1 MNRILV
7 TGATGSTGRHLV
19 PLLRAAGAPVRAFVR
34 DPGRAAEVLGP
45 DVDLAVGDLGD
56 PSSVRAALAG
66 VDQLHLACGN
76 HPEQARWEIAAI
88 DAAAEAGVGRIVK
101 LSALGAQVGSPV
113 AFTDAHGRITEHLR
127 TAGPAHVLLEPAFLM
142 SNLLAGADG
151 VRQADA
157 LFLPAAGAKIA
168 MIDPRDVAQVAA
180 AVLTGD
186 GHDGRRYVLTGPE
199 AVTVDEVAEQ
209 LSAVL
214 GRRIGFVPVPDGAAV
229 AQLVAAGV
237 PEWYAANVV
246 AQFGV
251 LREGAQSG
259 VQDVVRVLTG
269 RDPRSVG
276 AFLRDHAGAF
286 AR

>member
-7 TGATGSTGRHLV
+7 TGATGGTGRHLV

-34 DPGRAAEVLGP
+34 DPGRAADVLGP

-56 PSSVRAALAG
+56 PSSLRAALAG
-66 VDQLHLACGN
+66 VDQLYLACGN

>member
-56 PSSVRAALAG
+56 PASLRAALAG
-66 VDQLHLACGN
+66 VDRLHLGCGN

-101 LSALGAQVGSPV
+101 LSALGAGVGSPV

-127 TAGPAHVLLEPAFLM
+127 TAGPAHVLLEPAYLM
-142 SNLLAGADG
+142 SNLLHGADG

-157 LFLPAAGAKIA
+157 VLLPAGGAEVA
-168 MIDPRDVAQVAA
+168 MIDPRDVARVAA

-186 GHDGRRYVLTGPE
+186 GHDGRRYVLTGPD
-199 AVTVDEVAEQ
+199 AVTFDEVAEQ

-214 GRRIGFVPVPDGAAV
+214 GRRIGFVPVSEEIALGQMA
-229 AQLVAAGV
+229 AAGV
-237 PEWYAANVV
+237 PEWAATNVV
-246 AQFGV
+246 AQYGV
-251 LREGAQSG
+251 LRQGAQAG

-276 AFLRDHAGAF
+276 EFLRDHAGAF
-286 AR
+286 A

>member
-7 TGATGSTGRHLV
+7 TGATGTVGRHLV

-34 DPGRAAEVLGP
+34 DPARAADVLGGG
-45 DVDLAVGDLGD
+45 VELAVGDLGD
-56 PSSVRAALAG
+56 PASLRAALAG

-76 HPEQARWEIAAI
+76 HPEQVRWETAAI
-88 DAAAEAGVGRIVK
+88 DAAADAGVTRIVK
-101 LSALGAQVGSPV
+101 LSALGAGVGSPV

-127 TAGPAHVLLEPAFLM
+127 AAGPAHVLLEPAFLM

-151 VRQADA
+151 VRGADA

-168 MIDPRDVAQVAA
+168 MIDPRDVARVAA

-199 AVTVDEVAEQ
+199 AVTLDDVAEQ

-214 GRRIGFVPVPDGAAV
+214 GRRIGAVPVSDGAALG
-229 AQLVAAGV
+229 QLAAAGV
-237 PEWYAANVV
+237 PEWFATNVV

-251 LREGAQSG
+251 LRGGAQSG
-259 VQDVVRVLTG
+259 VQDVVRALTG
-269 RDPRSVG
+269 RDPRPVG
-276 AFLRDHAGAF
+276 EFLRDHAGAF
-286 AR
+286 A

>member
-1 MNRILV
+1 
-7 TGATGSTGRHLV
+7 
-19 PLLRAAGAPVRAFVR
+19 
-34 DPGRAAEVLGP
+34 
-45 DVDLAVGDLGD
+45 
-56 PSSVRAALAG
+56 
-66 VDQLHLACGN
+66 
-76 HPEQARWEIAAI
+76 
-88 DAAAEAGVGRIVK
+88 
-101 LSALGAQVGSPV
+101 
-113 AFTDAHGRITEHLR
+113 
-127 TAGPAHVLLEPAFLM
+127 M

-168 MIDPRDVAQVAA
+168 MIDPATSRRWPRPCSP
-180 AVLTGD
+180 GD

-209 LSAVL
+209 LSTVL

>member
-7 TGATGSTGRHLV
+7 TGATGTTGRHLV

-34 DPGRAAEVLGP
+34 DPGRAADVLGP
-45 DVDLAVGDLGD
+45 GVDLAVGDLGD
-56 PSSVRAALAG
+56 PASLRAALAG

-76 HPEQARWEIAAI
+76 HPEQARWEIAAVHT
-88 DAAAEAGVGRIVK
+88 AAEAGVERIVK
-101 LSALGAQVGSPV
+101 LSALGAEVGSPV

-127 TAGPAHVLLEPAFLM
+127 TAGPEHVLLEPAFLM
-142 SNLLAGADG
+142 SNLLHGADG
-151 VRQADA
+151 VREADA
-157 LFLPAAGAKIA
+157 LVLPAAGAKIA

-199 AVTVDEVAEQ
+199 AVTFDEVAEQ

-229 AQLVAAGV
+229 AQMVAAGV

-269 RDPRSVG
+269 RDPRPVG

>member
-56 PSSVRAALAG
+56 PSSLRAALAG
-66 VDQLHLACGN
+66 VDQLYLACGN

-209 LSAVL
+209 LSTVL

>member
-1 MNRILV
+1 VNRILV

-56 PSSVRAALAG
+56 PASLRAALAG
-66 VDQLHLACGN
+66 VDRLHLGCGN

-101 LSALGAQVGSPV
+101 LSALGAGVGSPV

-127 TAGPAHVLLEPAFLM
+127 TAGPAHVLLEPAYLM
-142 SNLLAGADG
+142 SNLLHGADG

-157 LFLPAAGAKIA
+157 VLLPAGGAEVA
-168 MIDPRDVAQVAA
+168 MIDPRDVARVAA

-186 GHDGRRYVLTGPE
+186 GHDGRRYVLTGPD
-199 AVTVDEVAEQ
+199 AVTFDEVAEQ

-214 GRRIGFVPVPDGAAV
+214 GRRIGFVPVSEEIALGQMA
-229 AQLVAAGV
+229 AAGV
-237 PEWYAANVV
+237 PEWAATNVV
-246 AQFGV
+246 AQYGV
-251 LREGAQSG
+251 LRQGAQAG

-276 AFLRDHAGAF
+276 EFLRDHAGAF
-286 AR
+286 A